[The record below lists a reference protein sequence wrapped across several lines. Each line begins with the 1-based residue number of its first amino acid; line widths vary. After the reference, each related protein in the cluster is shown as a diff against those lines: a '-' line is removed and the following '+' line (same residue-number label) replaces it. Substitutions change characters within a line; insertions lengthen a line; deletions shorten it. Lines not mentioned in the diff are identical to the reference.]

1 MEQYNYGWL
10 ADSRAGLASAADSS
24 KAVIDT
30 KGDLKADWIGKSTDQ
45 MFHAADLMARPA
57 REKALNEELMK
68 VNEREQQNLLD
79 LEKKFI
85 NNMRF
90 EDSKKDLMDVESL
103 ESTGFTY
110 DEAVDNLTKQVR
122 GYGFSSPRQL
132 MYALSAPNAKFNSAL
147 APVRNNYNLMAN
159 LEALK
164 LIERKRDAI
173 DSGVISTKDMMMI
186 EEAMR
191 SRSPYGYEQGVK
203 GFINEQMQASS
214 NIMGNAR
221 SRSSDS
227 YAMAQTGDIDHK
239 EFYGNSPDGSDV
251 LPTQPRTA
259 RTNNIMNT
267 NVSSKTS
274 GNVATHNDNKLP
286 TIDLLRNQSIEQTGI
301 DPTVPFAPSMIDD
314 GFMGGYVFGAGSD
327 STFDNKAVGDIYNS
341 TIPIKDRANAIF
353 KTLDKDRVRTITI
366 EALENDLGWTWDMK
380 KSRDVAADVNNLLKS
395 TFKDNVAN
403 VNNESLAQFAAGMDS
418 IRAKYELPQGRFDR
432 LQTGLI
438 KDFQTLNAIHNYS
451 NSQAVQADNAFN
463 QALIKGNPK
472 DPMLQSLVNDKDQ
485 ITANNTDLQTRIVP
499 LAEKSWG
506 KGPTAAKKHDA
517 MVIANF
523 VSLLPVSDDFKEKFN
538 TVLVNELQ
546 KAKGDENALQHE
558 PINGMGGKLN
568 DIAEYI
574 SSSWIDD
581 YNKTLKD
588 GDKVDFGKGIAG
600 ANGTNIDIKPYIK
613 QILSAAMVAY
623 RYDKKGDKLVFDP
636 SKSIYTQLGSTN
648 APKEFTANPINFTL
662 MTRVGTDYTGDI
674 FNQTDAGKAINKVN
688 QR

>member
-30 KGDLKADWIGKSTDQ
+30 KGDLSADWIGKSTDQ

-57 REKALNEELMK
+57 REKALNEEVMK
-68 VNEREQQNLLD
+68 VMDREQQSLLD

-90 EDSKKDLMDVESL
+90 EDGKKDLMDVESL
-103 ESTGFTY
+103 EATGFTY

-122 GYGFSSPRQL
+122 GYGFSSPKQL

-147 APVRNNYNLMAN
+147 APVRDNYNLMAN

-203 GFINEQMQASS
+203 GFINEQMQASN
-214 NIMGNAR
+214 NIMTNAQG
-221 SRSSDS
+221 RSSAS

-251 LPTQPRTA
+251 LPAQSSRNS
-259 RTNNIMNT
+259 TNNIMNT

-274 GNVATHNDNKLP
+274 GNVTNPTDNKLP
-286 TIDLLRNQSIEQTGI
+286 TVDLLKNQSIEQTGI
-301 DPTVPFAPSMIDD
+301 DPTAQFAPSMIDD

-327 STFDNKAVGDIYNS
+327 STFDNKAIGDIYNS

-353 KTLDKDRVRTITI
+353 KTLDKDRVRTITT
-366 EALENDLGWTWDMK
+366 EALENTIGWTWNK
-380 KSRDVAADVNNLLKS
+380 KQSNDTAADINKLLKS
-395 TFKDNVAN
+395 TFKDNISN
-403 VNNESLAQFAAGMDS
+403 VNNETLAQFALGMDN
-418 IRAKYELPQGRFDR
+418 IRAKYDLPKDKFDR
-432 LQTGLI
+432 LQTALI

-472 DPMLQSLVNDKDQ
+472 DPMLQPLVNDKDQ

-558 PINGMGGKLN
+558 FINGMGGKLN

-574 SSSWIDD
+574 TSSWIGD

-600 ANGTNIDIKPYIK
+600 ANDTNIDIKPYIK

-648 APKEFTANPINFTL
+648 KPKEFTANPINFAL

-674 FNQTDAGKAINKVN
+674 FNQTPAGKQINKVN
-688 QR
+688 Q